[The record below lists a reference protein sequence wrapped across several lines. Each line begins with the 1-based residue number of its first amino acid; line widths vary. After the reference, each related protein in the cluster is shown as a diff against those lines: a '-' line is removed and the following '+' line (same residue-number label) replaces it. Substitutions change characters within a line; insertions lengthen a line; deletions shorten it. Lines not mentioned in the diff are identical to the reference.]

1 MRTGCAEGTPLCE
14 THCKP
19 RSGAA
24 VGTDMHQKQFREAGL
39 THPADSQWHKSPFG
53 EPPLRPYPPTAA
65 PQSGL
70 QWVSHRGVPS
80 AHPVR
85 MKSVM
90 YFSSKPADFKL
101 YAICLEYNRSHRPSP
116 TERRPART
124 KATTQRSWQAF
135 VLAGRHRYAS
145 IPAVTSFQGPKG
157 CRMPFRHP
165 DESGPDR
172 RFAQDQDDCRLHPS
186 LPRS

>member
-1 MRTGCAEGTPLCE
+1 MRGQCSAKRDLYILLTANGISP
-14 THCKP
+14 P
-19 RSGAA
+19 SGNR
-24 VGTDMHQKQFREAGL
+24 V
-39 THPADSQWHKSPFG
+39 
-53 EPPLRPYPPTAA
+53 LRPYPPTAA
-65 PQSGL
+65 PLRGL

-90 YFSSKPADFKL
+90 YFSSKPADFKF
-101 YAICLEYNRSHRPSP
+101 YAICLEYNRPHRPSP

-124 KATTQRSWQAF
+124 KATTQRLWQAF

-157 CRMPFRHP
+157 CRMPKRHP
-165 DESGPDR
+165 DESCRDR
-172 RFAQDQDDCRLHPS
+172 RFAHYQDDCRFRPS
-186 LPRS
+186 RHKS